1 MYHLYFNLIIYR
13 KILSFVIFVFGLK
26 SRVYYIS
33 EVKRKN
39 TSSGYFTS
47 NSIGGTIM
55 KKKVYKKLR
64 NQMLNSICAIA
75 VPDEEDSKNEYS
87 KVILSNGISITQ
99 NQLKK
104 LVKRSRRVSSYFNW
118 IGKWPIRDFVTED
131 GRCWVILGKGWG
143 TRQILISVARPE

>member
-1 MYHLYFNLIIYR
+1 
-13 KILSFVIFVFGLK
+13 
-26 SRVYYIS
+26 
-33 EVKRKN
+33 
-39 TSSGYFTS
+39 
-47 NSIGGTIM
+47 M

-87 KVILSNGISITQ
+87 KVILSDGISITQ

-118 IGKWPIRDFVTED
+118 IGKGRPIRDFVTED